1 MNAQGIE
8 TPRNHPVSAQDQ
20 AVRTRTAPNGMALN
34 GMAPNGR
41 VPNGTAP
48 GLTAPRNS
56 LATAAMTLGI
66 VGLCTSVVF
75 IGGPLAVI
83 GLILGI
89 AALMTA
95 KRTGVGRG
103 KAVTA
108 VVTSSLAIVV
118 SGLVAVVMAW
128 YANKTQE
135 CYQPDSFH
143 QYTQC
148 VRQHLN

>member
-1 MNAQGIE
+1 MDAQGIE
-8 TPRNHPVSAQDQ
+8 TPLNHTVSAQDQ
-20 AVRTRTAPNGMALN
+20 AVRGQTAPNGTAPNGMA
-34 GMAPNGR
+34 PGR
-41 VPNGTAP
+41 TAP
-48 GLTAPRNS
+48 KNGLA
-56 LATAAMTLGI
+56 AAAMALGI
-66 VGLCTSVVF
+66 VGLCTSAVF

-89 AALMTA
+89 AALMAA

-103 KAVTA
+103 KAVTV

-118 SGLVAVVMAW
+118 SGLVAVFMVW

-135 CYQPDSFH
+135 CYQPDGFH

-148 VRQHLN
+148 VREHLNGN

>member
-1 MNAQGIE
+1 MNPQGIE
-8 TPRNHPVSAQDQ
+8 TPLNHTVSAQGR
-20 AVRTRTAPNGMALN
+20 AVGSQTAPYG
-34 GMAPNGR
+34 G
-41 VPNGTAP
+41 AP
-48 GLTAPRNS
+48 GLTAPKNS

-66 VGLCTSVVF
+66 IGLCTSVVF
-75 IGGPLAVI
+75 IGGPLAVM

-95 KRTGVGRG
+95 KRTGVGQG
-103 KAVTA
+103 EAVTA

-118 SGLVAVVMAW
+118 SGMVAVFMVW

-148 VRQHLN
+148 VREHLN

>member
-1 MNAQGIE
+1 MTQ
-8 TPRNHPVSAQDQ
+8 
-20 AVRTRTAPNGMALN
+20 TAPNGMAPTN
-34 GMAPNGR
+34 AMAPMNG
-41 VPNGTAP
+41 VAPTSGMPPTNGVAP
-48 GLTAPRNS
+48 KNR

-66 VGLCTSVVF
+66 IGLPTSVVF

-89 AALMTA
+89 AALMAA

-118 SGLVAVVMAW
+118 SGLVAVFMVW
-128 YANKTQE
+128 YANETQE
-135 CYQPDSFH
+135 CYQPDGFH

-148 VRQHLN
+148 VREHLNGN

>member
-8 TPRNHPVSAQDQ
+8 TPLNYAVSAQDQ
-20 AVRTRTAPNGMALN
+20 AVRNRMAPNGMAP
-34 GMAPNGR
+34 GQAAPK
-41 VPNGTAP
+41 
-48 GLTAPRNS
+48 NS

-66 VGLCTSVVF
+66 ISLCTSVVF
-75 IGGPLAVI
+75 VGGPLAVI

-108 VVTSSLAIVV
+108 VVASCVAIVV
-118 SGLVAVVMAW
+118 SGLVALFMVW
-128 YANKTQE
+128 YANQTQE

-148 VRQHLN
+148 VREHLNDN

>member
-1 MNAQGIE
+1 M
-8 TPRNHPVSAQDQ
+8 
-20 AVRTRTAPNGMALN
+20 
-34 GMAPNGR
+34 
-41 VPNGTAP
+41 
-48 GLTAPRNS
+48 
-56 LATAAMTLGI
+56 ATAAVTLGVI
-66 VGLCTSVVF
+66 GLCTSVVF

-89 AALMTA
+89 AALLTA
-95 KRTGVGRG
+95 KRTGAGRG

-118 SGLVAVVMAW
+118 SGLVAVFMLW

-143 QYTQC
+143 EYTQC
-148 VRQHLN
+148 VRDHVNGM

>member
-8 TPRNHPVSAQDQ
+8 TPLNHTVSAQDQ
-20 AVRTRTAPNGMALN
+20 AVRTRTTPNGM
-34 GMAPNGR
+34 
-41 VPNGTAP
+41 AP
-48 GLTAPRNS
+48 GLTAPKNS

-66 VGLCTSVVF
+66 IGLCSSVVF

-89 AALMTA
+89 AALIAA

-118 SGLVAVVMAW
+118 SGLVAVFMVW
-128 YANKTQE
+128 YANQTQE
-135 CYQPDSFH
+135 CYQPDSFD

-148 VRQHLN
+148 VREHLNGK

>member
-1 MNAQGIE
+1 
-8 TPRNHPVSAQDQ
+8 
-20 AVRTRTAPNGMALN
+20 
-34 GMAPNGR
+34 
-41 VPNGTAP
+41 
-48 GLTAPRNS
+48 
-56 LATAAMTLGI
+56 MTLGI
-66 VGLCTSVVF
+66 IGLLTSVVF

-103 KAVTA
+103 KAITA
-108 VVTSSLAIVV
+108 LVTSSLAIAA
-118 SGLVAVVMAW
+118 SGLAAVFMVW

-143 QYTQC
+143 QYIEC
-148 VRQHLN
+148 VRGQLSGS

>member
-1 MNAQGIE
+1 MNAQEIE
-8 TPRNHPVSAQDQ
+8 TTLNHTVSAQDQ
-20 AVRTRTAPNGMALN
+20 AVRTQTAPNAM
-34 GMAPNGR
+34 
-41 VPNGTAP
+41 AP
-48 GLTAPRNS
+48 GLTAPKNG

-66 VGLCTSVVF
+66 IGLCTSVVF
-75 IGGPLAVI
+75 VGGPLAVM

-89 AALMTA
+89 AALMAA

-118 SGLVAVVMAW
+118 SGLVAVFMLW
-128 YANKTQE
+128 YANTTQE

-148 VRQHLN
+148 VHEHLDGN

>member
-8 TPRNHPVSAQDQ
+8 TPLNHTVSAEDR
-20 AVRTRTAPNGMALN
+20 AVRARTAPNGM
-34 GMAPNGR
+34 G
-41 VPNGTAP
+41 P
-48 GLTAPRNS
+48 GLAAPKNS

-66 VGLCTSVVF
+66 IGLCTSVVF

-95 KRTGVGRG
+95 RRTGVGRG

-108 VVTSSLAIVV
+108 LVASFLAIVV
-118 SGLVAVVMAW
+118 SGLVAVFMLW

-148 VRQHLN
+148 IRQHLNGT

>member
-8 TPRNHPVSAQDQ
+8 TPPHDTVSAQDE
-20 AVRTRTAPNGMALN
+20 AVRSQ
-34 GMAPNGR
+34 MAPNAM
-41 VPNGTAP
+41 AP
-48 GLTAPRNS
+48 GLAAPKNG

-66 VGLCTSVVF
+66 TGLCTSVVF
-75 IGGPLAVI
+75 VGGPLAVM

-89 AALMTA
+89 AALMAA

-108 VVTSSLAIVV
+108 VVASSLAIVV
-118 SGLVAVVMAW
+118 SGLVTVFVIW
-128 YANKTQE
+128 YANETQE
-135 CYQPDSFH
+135 CYEPDSFH

-148 VRQHLN
+148 VREHLNGN

>member
-1 MNAQGIE
+1 MNPQGIE
-8 TPRNHPVSAQDQ
+8 TPLNHTVSAQDQ
-20 AVRTRTAPNGMALN
+20 AVRSQTAPNGMA
-34 GMAPNGR
+34 
-41 VPNGTAP
+41 P
-48 GLTAPRNS
+48 GLTAPKNS

-66 VGLCTSVVF
+66 IGLCTSVVV
-75 IGGPLAVI
+75 IGGPLAVM

-95 KRTGVGRG
+95 KRTGVGLG

-118 SGLVAVVMAW
+118 SGLGAVFMVW

-148 VRQHLN
+148 VREHLN

>member
-8 TPRNHPVSAQDQ
+8 TPPNHAASAQDQ
-20 AVRTRTAPNGMALN
+20 TVRSQAAPSGMA
-34 GMAPNGR
+34 A
-41 VPNGTAP
+41 
-48 GLTAPRNS
+48 GLTTPKNS

-66 VGLCTSVVF
+66 IGLCTSVVF
-75 IGGPLAVI
+75 VGGPLAVL

-89 AALMTA
+89 AALMAA

-103 KAVTA
+103 RAVTA

-118 SGLVAVVMAW
+118 SGLVAAFMVW
-128 YANKTQE
+128 YANETQA
-135 CYQPDSFH
+135 CYEPESFH

-148 VRQHLN
+148 VREHLEGNGTAFPFPHR

>member
-1 MNAQGIE
+1 MNPQGIE
-8 TPRNHPVSAQDQ
+8 TPLNHTVSAQDQ
-20 AVRTRTAPNGMALN
+20 AVRTRTAPKNG
-34 GMAPNGR
+34 
-41 VPNGTAP
+41 
-48 GLTAPRNS
+48 
-56 LATAAMTLGI
+56 LATAALTLGI

-89 AALMTA
+89 AALTTA
-95 KRTGVGRG
+95 KRTGAGRG
-103 KAVTA
+103 RAVTA
-108 VVTSSLAIVV
+108 VVMSSLAIVV
-118 SGLVAVVMAW
+118 SGLVAVFMVW

-148 VRQHLN
+148 VRERLNGN

>member
-1 MNAQGIE
+1 MNAQVG
-8 TPRNHPVSAQDQ
+8 
-20 AVRTRTAPNGMALN
+20 TRTAQNG
-34 GMAPNGR
+34 
-41 VPNGTAP
+41 
-48 GLTAPRNS
+48 RNS
-56 LATAAMTLGI
+56 LATAAMALGI
-66 VGLCTSVVF
+66 TGLCTSVVL
-75 IGGPLAVI
+75 IGGPLAVL
-83 GLILGI
+83 GLVLGI

-108 VVTSSLAIVV
+108 VVTSALAIVV
-118 SGLVAVVMAW
+118 SGLGAVFMVW

-148 VRQHLN
+148 VREHLDGN

>member
-8 TPRNHPVSAQDQ
+8 ARLNHTVSAQDQ
-20 AVRTRTAPNGMALN
+20 AVRTRTAPNGR
-34 GMAPNGR
+34 APDPT
-41 VPNGTAP
+41 VPK
-48 GLTAPRNS
+48 NS

-89 AALMTA
+89 AALPA
-95 KRTGVGRG
+95 ARRTGAGRG

-108 VVTSSLAIVV
+108 LVTSSLAIVV
-118 SGLVAVVMAW
+118 SGLVAVFMVW

-148 VRQHLN
+148 VREHLNGS

>member
-8 TPRNHPVSAQDQ
+8 TPLNHTASAQAQ
-20 AVRTRTAPNGMALN
+20 AVRTRTAPNG
-34 GMAPNGR
+34 
-41 VPNGTAP
+41 TTP
-48 GLTAPRNS
+48 GLMARKNG
-56 LATAAMTLGI
+56 LATAAMALGI
-66 VGLCTSVVF
+66 IGLLTSVVF

-108 VVTSSLAIVV
+108 LVTSSLAIVV
-118 SGLVAVVMAW
+118 SGLVAVFMVW

-148 VRQHLN
+148 VRRHLNGN

>member
-8 TPRNHPVSAQDQ
+8 TPLNHSVSAQDQ
-20 AVRTRTAPNGMALN
+20 VVRSRTAPNGMRLN
-34 GMAPNGR
+34 GMGPNESAPG
-41 VPNGTAP
+41 PTAP
-48 GLTAPRNS
+48 KNS
-56 LATAAMTLGI
+56 LSTAAMTLGI
-66 VGLCTSVVF
+66 IGLGTSVVF

-89 AALMTA
+89 AALTTA
-95 KRTGVGRG
+95 KRTGTGRG

-118 SGLVAVVMAW
+118 SGLIAVVMVW

-148 VRQHLN
+148 VREHLNGN

>member
-1 MNAQGIE
+1 MNAQRIE
-8 TPRNHPVSAQDQ
+8 TPLNHTVSAQDQ
-20 AVRTRTAPNGMALN
+20 AVRTLTATNGVAQ
-34 GMAPNGR
+34 
-41 VPNGTAP
+41 
-48 GLTAPRNS
+48 GLTTPKNS

-66 VGLCTSVVF
+66 ISLCTSVVF

-89 AALMTA
+89 AALMAA
-95 KRTGVGRG
+95 KRTGMGRG

-118 SGLVAVVMAW
+118 SGLVAVFMVW

-148 VRQHLN
+148 VREHLNGN

>member
-1 MNAQGIE
+1 MNALEIE
-8 TPRNHPVSAQDQ
+8 TPPDRQVSAQHEVVRQHQ
-20 AVRTRTAPNGMALN
+20 AVRQSNAVRQ
-34 GMAPNGR
+34 
-41 VPNGTAP
+41 
-48 GLTAPRNS
+48 NS
-56 LATAAMTLGI
+56 LATAAVTLGVI
-66 VGLCTSVVF
+66 GLCTSVVF
-75 IGGPLAVI
+75 IGGPLALI

-118 SGLVAVVMAW
+118 SGLVAVFMVW

-148 VRQHLN
+148 VREHLNGN

>member
-1 MNAQGIE
+1 MNAQE
-8 TPRNHPVSAQDQ
+8 TQTSK
-20 AVRTRTAPNGMALN
+20 NGD
-34 GMAPNGR
+34 G
-41 VPNGTAP
+41 
-48 GLTAPRNS
+48 
-56 LATAAMTLGI
+56 LATAAMALGI
-66 VGLCTSVVF
+66 TGLLTSVVV

-95 KRTGVGRG
+95 GRTGAGRH

-118 SGLVAVVMAW
+118 SGLVVVFMVW

-135 CYQPDSFH
+135 CYRPDSFH

-148 VRQHLN
+148 VRQHLTGN

>member
-8 TPRNHPVSAQDQ
+8 TPLNHTVSAQDH
-20 AVRTRTAPNGMALN
+20 AP
-34 GMAPNGR
+34 PNGR
-41 VPNGTAP
+41 AP
-48 GLTAPRNS
+48 GLTAPKNS
-56 LATAAMTLGI
+56 LATGAMTLGI
-66 VGLCTSVVF
+66 IGLCTSVVF

-83 GLILGI
+83 GLLLGI
-89 AALMTA
+89 ASLTTA
-95 KRTGVGRG
+95 KRTGTGRG

-118 SGLVAVVMAW
+118 SGLVAVLMLW

-148 VRQHLN
+148 VREHLN

>member
-1 MNAQGIE
+1 
-8 TPRNHPVSAQDQ
+8 
-20 AVRTRTAPNGMALN
+20 
-34 GMAPNGR
+34 MAPKNG
-41 VPNGTAP
+41 
-48 GLTAPRNS
+48 
-56 LATAAMTLGI
+56 LATAAVTLGI
-66 VGLCTSVVF
+66 IGLLASAVF

-103 KAVTA
+103 KAITA
-108 VVTSSLAIVV
+108 LVTSSLAIVV
-118 SGLVAVVMAW
+118 SGLVAVFMVW

-143 QYTQC
+143 QYAQC
-148 VRQHLN
+148 VRQHLNGN